1 MNGPESSLEGGIF
14 MFSWA
19 RKLIFWLLS
28 PRVYIGRKSC
38 FDQIENAGHELKRL
52 RHGIFCNSDYF
63 SAEACWLQ
71 SC

>member
-14 MFSWA
+14 MFSW
-19 RKLIFWLLS
+19 FLS

-52 RHGIFCNSDYF
+52 GHGIFCNSDYF

-71 SC
+71 SY